1 MSSTDAPDRI
11 SRAHELGEFLRA
23 RRTALSPDSA
33 GLPGT
38 GRRRVRGL
46 RREEVA
52 ALASIS
58 TDHYTR
64 LEQGR
69 RTASEAVLEALARV
83 LRLAS
88 DERAYLFE
96 LSGKEADRSAHPARQ
111 SARPELLRLLAD
123 LTTTPAMLLGRRTDV
138 LAWNE
143 SAAALFVD
151 FARFPLPERNFV
163 RLVFVD
169 PELRSRYPDWE
180 HVARSCAAQLRME
193 AAAAP
198 GDPLLAE
205 LVAEL
210 SGRDADFRRWWG
222 AHHVAAR
229 ESGSKVLRHP
239 AVGELV
245 LDWSTLTCAADPDQQ
260 LITLTAEPGTPH
272 REALLRLS
280 GR

>member
-1 MSSTDAPDRI
+1 MTIGTSGGGA
-11 SRAHELGEFLRA
+11 LGDFLRA
-23 RRTALSPDSA
+23 RRAALTPAAA
-33 GLPGT
+33 GLGSSG

-69 RTASEAVLEALARV
+69 RTASEPVLEALARV
-83 LRLAS
+83 LLLGA

-96 LSGKEADRSAHPARQ
+96 LSGKDAGRPARPVRQ
-111 SARPELLRLLAD
+111 RARPELLRLLAD

-138 LAWNE
+138 LAWNPM
-143 SAAALFVD
+143 AAALYTD
-151 FARFPLPERNFV
+151 FDRIPLRRRNFV
-163 RLVFVD
+163 RLVFLE
-169 PELRSRYPDWE
+169 PEVRSRYPRWPE
-180 HVARSCAAQLRME
+180 VARACTAQLRME

-210 SGRDADFRRWWG
+210 SAQDADFRRWWG
-222 AHHVAAR
+222 AHQVAAR

-239 AVGELV
+239 VAGELV
-245 LDWSTLTCAADPDQQ
+245 LDWSALASTADPDQQ
-260 LITLTAEPGTPH
+260 LIALTAEPGTPGH
-272 REALLRLS
+272 DGLGRLAELAE
-280 GR
+280 R